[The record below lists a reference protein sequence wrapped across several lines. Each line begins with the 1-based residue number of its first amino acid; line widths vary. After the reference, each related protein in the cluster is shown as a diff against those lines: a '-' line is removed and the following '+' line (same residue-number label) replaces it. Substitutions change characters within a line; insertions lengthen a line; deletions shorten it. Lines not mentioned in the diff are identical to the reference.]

1 MRKED
6 KIMFNEK
13 ITYFRKKNMLTQ
25 EDLANRIG
33 VSRQTITKWE
43 SGLITP
49 NLEYLMDLS
58 DIFGVT
64 IDTLIKDDDC
74 MTYENKTISYDG
86 FIQFLIKAKTSS
98 YANKEHKSFQLRTD
112 SHDYI
117 YEENEYKY
125 CDSFFGRSFFS
136 GQEVVYIKDNVC
148 WSMNYYGN
156 VLSEQFKGD
165 FLKDALIHV
174 TNKNPFRG
182 PELYKK
188 GEYIYISHSLGT
200 ISSFEGHEEIYYKNQ
215 KIYEGK
221 YHGGIIK

>member
-1 MRKED
+1 MY
-6 KIMFNEK
+6 NEK
-13 ITYFRKKNMLTQ
+13 ITYYRKKNMLTQ
-25 EDLANRIG
+25 EDLASRIG

-74 MTYENKTISYDG
+74 KTYENKTIPYDQL
-86 FIQFLIKAKTSS
+86 ILFLIKAKTSS
-98 YANKEHKSFQLRTD
+98 YANKHHQSLQLRTD

-117 YEENEYKY
+117 YEENDYKY
-125 CDSFFGRSFFS
+125 CDSFFGRSYFS
-136 GQEVVYIKDNVC
+136 GQEIVYLKDNVC

-156 VLSEQFKGD
+156 VLSEQFNGE
-165 FLKDALIHV
+165 FLKDALMHV
-174 TNKNPFRG
+174 TSKKPFRG

-188 GEYIYISHSLGT
+188 GEYIYTSHSFGS

>member
-1 MRKED
+1 MY
-6 KIMFNEK
+6 NEK
-13 ITYFRKKNMLTQ
+13 ITYYRKKNMLTQ
-25 EDLANRIG
+25 EDLASRIG

-64 IDTLIKDDDC
+64 IDTLIKDDNC
-74 MTYENKTISYDG
+74 ITHENKTIPYHQL
-86 FIQFLIKAKTSS
+86 IQFLIKAKTST
-98 YANKEHKSFQLRTD
+98 YANKQHKSQQLRAD
-112 SHDYI
+112 SHDYS
-117 YEENEYKY
+117 YEENDYKY
-125 CDSFFGRSFFS
+125 CDSFFGRSYFS
-136 GQEVVYIKDNVC
+136 GQEVVYIKDAVC

-165 FLKDALIHV
+165 FLKDALMNV
-174 TNKNPFRG
+174 TNKQPFRG
-182 PELYKK
+182 PELYQK
-188 GEYIYISHSLGT
+188 GEYIYISHTLGT
-200 ISSFEGHEEIYYKNQ
+200 MSSFEGHEEIYYKTQ